1 MKYVEFEIQN
11 YKGIQKTRIKLS
23 KKRGLVYTLVGL
35 NESGKTT
42 LLESL
47 NHFRPDIKGIHA
59 LAQKS
64 INESSIE
71 ALVPKEK
78 KDNFN
83 GQISISA
90 RVAFEEGDIEK
101 IVKDCR
107 DRLDIDIQIESIPKD
122 FKICRHHKF
131 KNSAHESSTT
141 IWDIVPKIKKGG
153 PKILFKRMVR
163 TGSKLLP
170 R

>member
-59 LAQKS
+59 LA
-64 INESSIE
+64 
-71 ALVPKEK
+71 
-78 KDNFN
+78 
-83 GQISISA
+83 
-90 RVAFEEGDIEK
+90 
-101 IVKDCR
+101 
-107 DRLDIDIQIESIPKD
+107 
-122 FKICRHHKF
+122 
-131 KNSAHESSTT
+131 
-141 IWDIVPKIKKGG
+141 
-153 PKILFKRMVR
+153 
-163 TGSKLLP
+163 
-170 R
+170 